1 MMALI
6 ALVWL
11 GFQGLAIC
19 ILGGMLNMGFN
30 PGDAI
35 AIAVVTVTIGA
46 MITRAMYRKTYVKK
60 TAIKAIPHEAI
71 PHEATPHKAKSY
83 PLTQM
88 T

>member
-1 MMALI
+1 MAALI

-19 ILGGMLNMGFN
+19 VIGGMLDMGFN

-35 AIAVVTVTIGA
+35 LIAIVVVTIGA
-46 MITRAMYRKTYVKK
+46 MITRAMYRKTYVIR
-60 TAIKAIPHEAI
+60 TSVEADSR
-71 PHEATPHKAKSY
+71 KVFGY
-83 PLTQM
+83 PQTSP